1 MLKGGD
7 LTMVN
12 FIEDLGGEYFDEDG
26 NARDVFHILAEN
38 GFNFARLRTHNN
50 VGRDFLSQSSPRYYL
65 PDGYQNTEDLL
76 KSAKRAKDVG
86 MAIEVTLNYSD

>member
-12 FIEDLGGEYFDEDG
+12 FIEDLGGVYFDEDG

-50 VGRDFLSQSSPRYYL
+50 VGRDFYHNQVL
-65 PDGYQNTEDLL
+65 DTIYQMGIKIL
-76 KSAKRAKDVG
+76 K
-86 MAIEVTLNYSD
+86 IY